1 MLGPGW
7 PCPAL
12 EGAFLVLLAP
22 LLPGPPPFSSLAAL
36 PACLQTPLLLWS
48 RPGHCCAHA
57 LHLLCTVCGHTGPS
71 VRWAGGVGDTA
82 CVGEGLHLEAGC
94 RGEECEDGGQGGGR
108 GLSSWR
114 WREGFAEEG
123 QGSWASGESS
133 RRRRGVPRGGR
144 ERVLPSL
151 PSQPAPLPS
160 IGLTAGLCGRHC
172 QKVLG
177 WGLPLSVNS
186 QLLWLKSGS
195 QRAGTSS
202 SPNSGSS

>member
-7 PCPAL
+7 PCPAV

-36 PACLQTPLLLWS
+36 PACLQTPLLPWS

-57 LHLLCTVCGHTGPS
+57 LHLLGTVCGHTGPS

-108 GLSSWR
+108 GLGSWH

-123 QGSWASGESS
+123 QGSWASGSPS

-144 ERVLPSL
+144 EGAEKGSFLVCPPSL
-151 PSQPAPLPS
+151 HHCRPAGS
-160 IGLTAGLCGRHC
+160 RRVSVGATVRRFSAG
-172 QKVLG
+172 VF
-177 WGLPLSVNS
+177 P
-186 QLLWLKSGS
+186 
-195 QRAGTSS
+195 
-202 SPNSGSS
+202 